1 MPTVASVQDPYARL
15 TVISEH
21 AQGTA
26 SLMDGTIDVWLDRR
40 LKQDDRKGLE
50 HGVVQ
55 DNRPTQTR
63 LRVVYEYAGSYV
75 GYITASVGNVWEL
88 SLKYWIIFFALKAT
102 LAFELN
108 HYITLANALRVS
120 TSTICR
126 LYELVNNNKLKM
138 NEDFRSTKVQRFW
151 KVLQ

>member
-50 HGVVQ
+50 QGVVQ

-63 LRVVYEYAGSYV
+63 LRVVYEYAGSDTNR
-75 GYITASVGNVWEL
+75 IHRQQN
-88 SLKYWIIFFALKAT
+88 
-102 LAFELN
+102 
-108 HYITLANALRVS
+108 
-120 TSTICR
+120 
-126 LYELVNNNKLKM
+126 M
-138 NEDFRSTKVQRFW
+138 M
-151 KVLQ
+151 